1 MFPDRYL
8 LISFHASWQ
17 SSRIFTHSLS
27 AGTVAFKSQA
37 ITTTTNNNKKALC
50 KAKLGRVI
58 ALVCDGQT
66 IRKKYGVRAGNIRK
80 AWLNIYY
87 YVSRISFSTCTTLEI
102 CYYKN
107 LAIIKTK
114 SATIAFFLLLALSFS
129 PKKHAF
135 WRFFTQMTA
144 NFLRLVFKKSARYT
158 YQCIP
163 IKIKTLVQSPP
174 KNAPLQCHSCPYWQ

>member
-1 MFPDRYL
+1 MTGKPL
-8 LISFHASWQ
+8 E
-17 SSRIFTHSLS
+17 
-27 AGTVAFKSQA
+27 
-37 ITTTTNNNKKALC
+37 KK
-50 KAKLGRVI
+50 K
-58 ALVCDGQT
+58 
-66 IRKKYGVRAGNIRK
+66 KKYGVRAGNIRK

-87 YVSRISFSTCTTLEI
+87 YVSRISFRTCTTLEI
-102 CYYKN
+102 WDVNKVIIIIYFFRPKTISK

-135 WRFFTQMTA
+135 WHFFTQMTA

-163 IKIKTLVQSPP
+163 IKIKTLVQFPP